1 MSDIDYIVRDLQ
13 RRLANM
19 IRRGL
24 VHSVDFEAEP
34 PLVRVKYAEDAVSG
48 WLPWVA
54 GRVGHAASW
63 EPLKIG
69 EPVMIFSESG
79 EMSMGVVMPSF
90 PSANMPMPSQDPNKH
105 VTKYEDGTTVTYDRS
120 AGKLTLDVVTDIE
133 VIAANKVSVQC
144 SSADVNASDKV
155 TVSAGGDV
163 SVSAGGDVLADGSN
177 IKLNGGAGVV
187 TGACVCPFTGSPHSD
202 FSAVVFAGK

>member
-24 VHSVDFEAEP
+24 IHSVDFSVEP
-34 PLVRVKYAEDAVSG
+34 PLVRVRYAKNAVSG
-48 WLPWVA
+48 WLPWAA

-63 EPLKIG
+63 EPIKVG
-69 EPVMIFSESG
+69 EPVLILSESG
-79 EMSMGVVMPSF
+79 EMAAGVVVPSF

-105 VTKYEDGTTVTYDRS
+105 VTRYEDGTTITYDRS
-120 AGKLTLDVVTDIE
+120 AGKLTFDVVTDVE

-144 SSADVNASDKV
+144 SSAYVNASDKV

-163 SVSAGGDVLADGSN
+163 IVDGSK

-187 TGACVCPFTGSPHSD
+187 TGDCICPFTGSPHSD
-202 FSAVVFAGK
+202 KSSTVFAGK